1 MKKQI
6 PSIQVGLKCGVMP
19 IRVSMNGEDIGLV
32 EERDIQRMFAE
43 GTLDG
48 TGYYWMEG
56 MTEWRPITEIMVEPD
71 MPPPEAVNASPSP
84 RSKKSL
90 TKAQITFL
98 TKRGLTYEGI
108 ERPQVEALIAQT
120 KAAEEQEKERRRNEE
135 DAKRAEEV
143 RVSLLPTPQQLAYLD
158 YHRVKYS
165 DSMTKQDARELIDAT
180 IKKYPDSKWN
190 RIKHIVRPDL
200 YEFEQSEVHYQK
212 HVDKAQQQ
220 LAALKSSGTALPEEI
235 EEAKT
240 VLYDAKQEL
249 KDHKETFSDTIDE
262 WDDKLTQ
269 DDYMD
274 MDEEAVSFMQVFKKP
289 SKTQIRAVLERFEHH
304 YCLPID
310 SITLDEFFLVYHKL
324 YPDGFKKGRSAS
336 FNVDDITI
344 ESFYEKPEKKSRSG
358 TNSSTA
364 SPATRHQAGPKK
376 RGCISQ
382 IFKGS
387 IIAIGLLFG
396 LGLLSALLR

>member
-1 MKKQI
+1 MFKFNCPHCQQGISTEDDYSGKNVQCPTCGADFVV
-6 PSIQVGLKCGVMP
+6 PSHAK
-19 IRVSMNGEDIGLV
+19 
-32 EERDIQRMFAE
+32 
-43 GTLDG
+43 GTE
-48 TGYYWMEG
+48 MEV
-56 MTEWRPITEIMVEPD
+56 T
-71 MPPPEAVNASPSP
+71 PPPEAVNTSLSP

-90 TKAQITFL
+90 TKAQVTFL
-98 TKRGLTYEGI
+98 TKRGLTYEGL
-108 ERPQVEALIAQT
+108 ERPQVEVLIAQT
-120 KAAEEQEKERRRNEE
+120 KAAEGQEKERRKNEE

-165 DSMTKQDARELIDAT
+165 NSMTKQDARELIDAT

-190 RIKHIVRPDL
+190 RFKHIVRPDL

-220 LAALKSSGTALPEEI
+220 LAAMKSSGTALPEEI

-249 KDHKETFSDTIDE
+249 KDHKETFSDTINE
-262 WDDKLTQ
+262 WNDMLTPHE
-269 DDYMD
+269 YED
-274 MDEEAVSFMQVFKKP
+274 MDEEAEPFMQVFKKP

-304 YCLPID
+304 YRLPID

-324 YPDGFKKGRSAS
+324 YPDCFKKGRSAS
-336 FNVDDITI
+336 FNQDDITI
-344 ESFYEKPEKKSRSG
+344 ESFYEKSEKNSHSD

-364 SPATRHQAGPKK
+364 SPATGHQAGPKK

-396 LGLLSALLR
+396 LGLLLALLR